1 MTQPERLVIGID
13 GGGTATRAVLASFDG
28 AILGRG
34 EAGPGNPK
42 AVGLE
47 QALSEVRQA
56 IDAAFLGAGL
66 ETRSVEAICLALAG
80 AGRPEDRP
88 PIESW
93 VAKEKISIRSDV
105 VPDALAVLAAAS
117 PSMVGISLIAGT
129 GSMAYGRDATG
140 AEARVGGWGHLFG
153 DEGSGYALALA
164 GLRAA
169 VQSADGRG
177 PSTKLLPAFLD
188 RLKIHEP
195 SALVTT
201 LYSPM
206 WDRRRISE
214 LAAVV
219 ATTAEWGD
227 DIGLG
232 LLQEAADELTKGVI
246 ATADRLTWESPPTV
260 ALTGGL
266 IANAANFRGLLEES
280 LNATGKISKTTLV
293 TEPAL
298 GAVAIAQRLASER
311 VSPGEP

>member
-1 MTQPERLVIGID
+1 MTQPERLAIGID
-13 GGGTATRAVLASFDG
+13 GGGTATRAVLASLDG
-28 AILGRG
+28 AVLGRG
-34 EAGPGNPK
+34 GAGPGNPK
-42 AVGLE
+42 TVGLE

-66 ETRSVEAICLALAG
+66 EMQSVEAICLALAG
-80 AGRPEDRP
+80 AGRQEDRP
-88 PIESW
+88 PIEAW
-93 VAKEKISIRSDV
+93 VAEEKIAARSAV

-117 PSMVGISLIAGT
+117 PNMVGISLIAGT

-140 AEARVGGWGHLFG
+140 AEARAGGWGPLFG

-188 RLKIHEP
+188 RLKIHEA

-201 LYSPM
+201 LYAPA
-206 WDRRRISE
+206 WDRSKIAE
-214 LAAVV
+214 LAAIVT
-219 ATTAEWGD
+219 TTAEWGD
-227 DIGLG
+227 DIALG
-232 LLQEAADELTKGVI
+232 LLQETADELTRAVV
-246 ATADRLTWESPPTV
+246 ATADRLTWHSPPTV

-266 IANAANFRGLLEES
+266 IANAANFRRLLEES
-280 LNATGKISKTTLV
+280 LNATGKVLKTTLV

-298 GAVAIAQRLASER
+298 GAVAIARRLASGGEG
-311 VSPGEP
+311 PGEP